1 MTLKVILSVVEGF
14 FILIVNM
21 HFKKFLNCSG
31 RLLDL
36 STPKAMGILN
46 ITDDSF
52 FDGGQFTDERKMLQH
67 AEEMI
72 KEGAD
77 IIDIGGQSTRPG
89 SIRID
94 ANTETEKVIP
104 ALKNLKKNFP
114 ETIFSVDTYHS
125 SVAEEAINEGASI
138 INNVSGGTIDE
149 RMFEVTARH
158 NVPYIL
164 MHIQGMPETMQKA
177 PSYSNVIDEVMNYF
191 SEKIS
196 LLHALG
202 MHDIIID
209 PGFGFGKTLE
219 HNYTMLNQLE
229 LFRMFELPILCGLS
243 RKSMVGKLL
252 NVSAA
257 DSLNGTTVL
266 HTIAL
271 LKGANILRVHDV
283 KEVVEVIKI
292 VNRLTP
298 NPSPK
303 ERGFAQN

>member
-1 MTLKVILSVVEGF
+1 MTLKVILSGVEGF
-14 FILIVNM
+14 FILFIKM

-36 STPKAMGILN
+36 STPKVMGILN

-52 FDGGQFTDERKMLQH
+52 YDGGQYTDKRKMLLH

-72 KEGAD
+72 KQGAA

-89 SIRID
+89 STRID
-94 ANTETEKVIP
+94 AKTETERVIP
-104 ALKNLKKNFP
+104 VLKNLKKNFP
-114 ETIFSVDTYHS
+114 EAIFSVDTYHAA
-125 SVAEEAINEGASI
+125 VAEAAINEGASI
-138 INNVSGGTIDE
+138 INDISGGTLDE
-149 RMFEVTARH
+149 KMFEVIARY

-164 MHIQGMPETMQKA
+164 MHMQGTPETMQKS
-177 PSYSNVIDEVMNYF
+177 PSYKNITEEVMNYF

-196 LLHALG
+196 ALRSLG
-202 MHDIIID
+202 INDIILD

-219 HNYTMLNQLE
+219 HNYTLLSNLE

-257 DSLNGTTVL
+257 GSLNGTTAL
-266 HTIAL
+266 NTIAL
-271 LKGANILRVHDV
+271 MKGANILRVHDV
-283 KEVVEVIKI
+283 KEAVEVIK
-292 VNRLTP
+292 VVTSLHTSSP
-298 NPSPK
+298 NSELPTT
-303 ERGFAQN
+303 N

>member
-1 MTLKVILSVVEGF
+1 MAKDTL
-14 FILIVNM
+14 FIQ
-21 HFKKFLNCSG
+21 KRFLNCSG

-36 STPKAMGILN
+36 SEPKVMGILN

-52 FDGGQFTDERKMLQH
+52 YDGGRFTDGRKMLLH

-89 SIRID
+89 SKRID
-94 ANTETEKVIP
+94 AKSETERVIP
-104 ALKNLKKNFP
+104 ALSNLKKNFP

-125 SVAEEAINEGASI
+125 SVAEAAINEGASI
-138 INNVSGGTIDE
+138 INDVSGGEFDSKMI
-149 RMFEVTARH
+149 EVVARY
-158 NVPYIL
+158 NIPYIV
-164 MHIQGMPETMQKA
+164 MHMQGTPEIMQVS
-177 PSYSNVIDEVMNYF
+177 PTYMNVTDEVMNYF

-196 LLHALG
+196 ALRSLG
-202 MHDIIID
+202 INDIIID

-219 HNYTMLNQLE
+219 HNYTLLNNLQ

-252 NVSAA
+252 NVSAEEA
-257 DSLNGTTVL
+257 LNGTTAL
-266 HTIAL
+266 NTIAIM
-271 LKGANILRVHDV
+271 KGANILRVHDV

-292 VNRLTP
+292 VNSLHLSPLNSELPTP
-298 NPSPK
+298 N
-303 ERGFAQN
+303 